1 MTGRRWRKRKNAMI
15 LDLSDKMGKKLT
27 TRRRTKSQA
36 PQLAPFSPTI
46 HLLLGPGGCKK
57 KKKKLK
63 SEIEEEKKMKH
74 KISEPGDFLQ

>member
-1 MTGRRWRKRKNAMI
+1 MI

-36 PQLAPFSPTI
+36 PQLAPSSPTI

-57 KKKKLK
+57 KKKKNFK
-63 SEIEEEKKMKH
+63 SEIEEKKNETQDFRTRRFLAVA
-74 KISEPGDFLQ
+74 SE